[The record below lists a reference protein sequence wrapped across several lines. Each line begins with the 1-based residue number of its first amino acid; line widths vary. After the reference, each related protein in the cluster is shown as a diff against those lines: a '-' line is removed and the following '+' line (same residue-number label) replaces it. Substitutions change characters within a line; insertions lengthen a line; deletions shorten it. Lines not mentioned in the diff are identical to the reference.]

1 MNKHILLVM
10 KWLNNKES
18 VSQKEL
24 EANRDG
30 ASDAVDYDADCAA
43 YGAYNAAACAAYG
56 AYNAAACAAA
66 AYWVDKYFK
75 QTGENKEEYRK
86 ELNK

>member
-1 MNKHILLVM
+1 M
-10 KWLNNKES
+10 KWLNDKDS
-18 VSQKEL
+18 VSQEEL
-24 EANRDG
+24 EENRDEVYT
-30 ASDAVDYDADCAA
+30 AARAVNAAADGVDHYVAAA
-43 YGAYNAAACAAYG
+43 YGGHAAACAAYT